1 MYSQLFAKAYAALAD
16 KSKLTEAEIAAG
28 RFTSLD
34 NYFAHMA
41 DLISI
46 SPNYI
51 MLPLDDSTE
60 GVFKINA
67 NDRTITIP
75 PQFAKCAAVKN
86 DEKCEIIVFSIDRYF
101 DYQDLDRTSICVQWI
116 NAAGEEGISLIQLKD
131 LETFPGKLRFGW
143 PLTSNITKKEG
154 PVQFAVRF
162 FTKTTD
168 EDTDEAKYH
177 YLLNTLTSTIQVRNS
192 LAIENPVI
200 EEENVHGLFAE
211 FVQNSVNPSYP
222 TPAPVFFVK
231 PGLDL
236 PVYGAI
242 GEDDTLTL
250 TAQAIADDLG
260 VINYEWMY
268 VPADTDGTPINLE
281 TAENDNYIINHQVW
295 EKSSDTSRQGSQKYY
310 TQQLDEESQEVTGYK
325 LYTGAIPTEDGAE
338 LYICK
343 TSLKIKPAEESS
355 EDDKN
360 IVGSYY
366 VNATN
371 TVSVNTTTP
380 SPSTKCIVPTPHD
393 VEFADK
399 GNLPSHMFTNA
410 ETKMAT
416 LAVKLVEDPT
426 LPAYSFKWT
435 SKKTEGGEMED
446 VPGATN
452 SSYTTNTP
460 GWYKIHIDSKLNR
473 KVKTNDSELCKV
485 THLPTPPVVQKLS
498 YIKFS
503 STMTEEERE
512 ELAARDDQWTELLQE
527 GEMPTYFVVGDIIR
541 LKVETDL
548 DGLDPLKTESL
559 TYRWYVQEPDE
570 QDRELTNADK
580 DITGNGLVHEDSSLT
595 DKIIDV
601 RCLMNG
607 SKFNYHCVIKNTIQD
622 KSAETDSAEYNTFV
636 IE

>member
-1 MYSQLFAKAYAALAD
+1 MYSHLFAKAYDAL
-16 KSKLTEAEIAAG
+16 KGKGKLTQAEIEAG

-46 SPNYI
+46 SPNYVMI
-51 MLPLDDSTE
+51 PLDDSTE

-67 NDRTITIP
+67 NDRTIAIP

-162 FTKTTD
+162 YTKA
-168 EDTDEAKYH
+168 TDEASGKSKYH
-177 YLLNTLTSTIQVRNS
+177 YLLNTLTSTIQVKNS
-192 LAIENPVI
+192 LDIENPVI
-200 EEENVHGLFAE
+200 EEENVHSLFAE
-211 FVQNSVNPSYP
+211 FVQNSINPSYP

-242 GEDDTLTL
+242 GEGDTLTL
-250 TAQAIADDLG
+250 TAQAVADDLG

-268 VPADTDGTPINLE
+268 IPADTDGTPINLE
-281 TAENDNYIINHQVW
+281 TAKNDNYTINHQVW
-295 EKSSDTSRQGSQKYY
+295 EKSTDTSRQGSQKYY
-310 TQQLDEESQEVTGYK
+310 VQELDESEEVLGYK
-325 LYTGAIPTEDGAE
+325 LYTGAIPAEEGVE
-338 LYICK
+338 LYVCK
-343 TSLKIKPAEESS
+343 TSLTIKPANESTAN
-355 EDDKN
+355 DKN

-380 SPSTKCIVPTPHD
+380 SSSTKCVVPTPHD
-393 VEFADK
+393 VEFTEK
-399 GNLPSHMFTNA
+399 GNLPKHMFTDS

-416 LAVKLVEDPT
+416 LAVKLVDDPT
-426 LPAYSFKWT
+426 LPEHTFQWS
-435 SKKTEGGEMED
+435 SKTVEGEELVNIPESNKD
-446 VPGATN
+446 F
-452 SSYTTNTP
+452 YTTNTP
-460 GWYKIHIDSKLNR
+460 GWYKLHVSSKLNR
-473 KVKTNDSELCKV
+473 KVKENESELCKV
-485 THLPTPPVVQKLS
+485 THLPTPPIVQKLS

-503 STMTEEERE
+503 STMTKEERE
-512 ELAARDDQWTELLQE
+512 TLAAQPEQWTELLPDQ
-527 GEMPTYFVVGDIIR
+527 EMPKYFVVGDIIR

-548 DGLDPLKTESL
+548 DDLNPLKTESL
-559 TYRWYVQEPDE
+559 TYTWYVQEPDE
-570 QDRELTNADK
+570 KDRELTIADK

-595 DKIIDV
+595 DKVIDV

-607 SKFNYHCVIKNTIQD
+607 TKFNYHCVIKNTIQT
-622 KSAETDSAEYNTFV
+622 KSAETDSAKYNTFV